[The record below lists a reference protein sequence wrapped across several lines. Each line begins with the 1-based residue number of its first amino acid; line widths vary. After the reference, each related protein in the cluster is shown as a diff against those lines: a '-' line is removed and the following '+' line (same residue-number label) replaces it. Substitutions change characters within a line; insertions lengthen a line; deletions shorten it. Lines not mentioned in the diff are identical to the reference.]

1 MASGSHGFD
10 VHLSGSS
17 GFPRPPPTH
26 YPIVGTLGGARHVR
40 WAGIQEDYL
49 GQSPAHYSNHFLPPG
64 NADDYPQGLEK
75 EPRGLSGR
83 WYIESGD

>member
-1 MASGSHGFD
+1 MALTSTFQGPVGSQTSPHPLS
-10 VHLSGSS
+10 HL
-17 GFPRPPPTH
+17 
-26 YPIVGTLGGARHVR
+26 GTLGGARHVR

-49 GQSPAHYSNHFLPPG
+49 GRSPAPDSNHFLPPG
-64 NADDYPQGLEK
+64 NADDSPQGLEK